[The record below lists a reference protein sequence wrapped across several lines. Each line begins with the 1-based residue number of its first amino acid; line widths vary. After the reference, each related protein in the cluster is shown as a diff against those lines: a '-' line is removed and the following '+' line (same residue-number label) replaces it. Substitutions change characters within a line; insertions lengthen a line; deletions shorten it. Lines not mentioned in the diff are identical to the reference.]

1 MSTKIA
7 KMLKEAGA
15 EIVETKAM
23 RGNWEQYTGSF
34 RLIGIPG
41 DFIELPGRGGRVTQR
56 AAALALEAFAAGRT
70 NGEAQAAATEAN

>member
-41 DFIELPGRGGRVTQR
+41 GFIELPGRGGPVTR
-56 AAALALEAFAAGRT
+56 SAAARALKAFAAGRT
-70 NGEAQAAATEAN
+70 NGEAQAAAMEAC